1 MQKKLQPFNCI
12 IIYNNLSTN
21 SAQKDFGYS
30 PVLDTLIR
38 QQTGKRIILCHPGIP
53 YGLAS
58 YASLPTDALL
68 LSYENHLYAQQ
79 YAAQAIFGG
88 IAMTARLPVCV
99 NPDYP
104 AGTGIQ
110 TPKTR
115 LSYTSPEMCRLDSEK
130 LAKIDSICQL
140 AVQAHATPGCQ
151 VLIAKDGNIF
161 YNKAF
166 GHHTYKQTTPNKTSD
181 IYDLA
186 SVTKITATLPAIIK
200 LYDSRKINLAAPLS
214 DYYPPLKET
223 DKKDITVQEVLCHNA
238 GLKTF
243 LPLFTDAIDPKSL
256 PGPLFTSKRTAHN
269 TTRLKDRLYV
279 NLNYRFKDSTVSNSP
294 KPGYKYM
301 EPGLYMFPAY
311 QDTIRS
317 CILHS
322 PLNPKKEYA
331 YSDLGFYSSE
341 IRSGTRN

>member
-1 MQKKLQPFNCI
+1 
-12 IIYNNLSTN
+12 
-21 SAQKDFGYS
+21 
-30 PVLDTLIR
+30 
-38 QQTGKRIILCHPGIP
+38 
-53 YGLAS
+53 
-58 YASLPTDALL
+58 
-68 LSYENHLYAQQ
+68 
-79 YAAQAIFGG
+79 
-88 IAMTARLPVCV
+88 MTARLPVCV

-269 TTRLKDRLYV
+269 TTRPKDRLYV
-279 NLNYRFKDSTVSNSP
+279 NLN
-294 KPGYKYM
+294 
-301 EPGLYMFPAY
+301 
-311 QDTIRS
+311 
-317 CILHS
+317 
-322 PLNPKKEYA
+322 
-331 YSDLGFYSSE
+331 
-341 IRSGTRN
+341 